1 MANDVFLE
9 LAHKLENLPD
19 QVENALI
26 TATKQ
31 AVKETGEKM
40 EANLKKGAQQT
51 EEGMQLADHQLVP
64 NIIDDGKVYSYQID
78 WSPQL
83 VNKPN
88 AYFAKKPRL
97 PGKRNF
103 SIAPATWHDLAY
115 IIDAGWVEPA
125 SETGI
130 KIVPGTNFIKKARRN
145 AKIWKKKRDIYAT
158 AELQIVANN
167 LDKE

>member
-1 MANDVFLE
+1 MANDVFLD
-9 LAHKLENLPD
+9 LADKLEDLPD

-31 AVKETGEKM
+31 AVNETGEKM
-40 EANLKKGAQQT
+40 ELNLKKGAQQT
-51 EEGMQLADHQLVP
+51 EEGMQLADHQLVA

-115 IIDAGWVEPA
+115 ILDAGRVA
-125 SETGI
+125 NFSTTGA
-130 KIVPGTNFIKKARRN
+130 KIIAGTNFIKRARRN
-145 AKIWKKKRDIYAT
+145 AKSWRKKQEEYAI
-158 AELQIVANN
+158 AEMMEIVNN
-167 LDKE
+167 LD